1 MCLVYIAQDDIRR
14 GIYCSPIPVAI
25 CGGKAAFF
33 LFTVFVFGGSWL
45 FGILLDF
52 SRFWGS
58 DKNVL
63 LFLRELVEISKR

>member
-1 MCLVYIAQDDIRR
+1 MWGQ
-14 GIYCSPIPVAI
+14 
-25 CGGKAAFF
+25 GGVF